1 MRSETTKQWIVS
13 LAAAAGLVIAF
24 QARAKADSGL
34 EGLGGIAGIG
44 DGRGLQTLI
53 FVFCVGIA
61 AVVFAA
67 MIWSIFQHRKSLRPE
82 PARFPY
88 SARVEIAW
96 TVIPIAILIAMT
108 LPAAGTLLR
117 WEDASDSDFSIKA
130 VGYQWKW
137 EYEYLDD
144 GFRIASHPAQG
155 GQRPAGGEEYSGVDQ
170 PLVVPV
176 GAKVRMLLTSNDV
189 IHSWWVPALG
199 RNRNAIPG
207 HVSEF
212 WFRAQKPGTFN
223 GRCAEWCGPGQPCM
237 PIVVEVLPAEEYDVW
252 LVANAPAEP
261 DATILAEAPAAAGET
276 AAHAPSWK
284 LDKVLAQGRALH
296 AGNCAACHQDS
307 GQGLPAAGFPPLA
320 GTKVSKEEH
329 IRVAMHGRPGTAM
342 AAFGPRLGDE
352 ELAAI
357 VTYQRNAWGN
367 DTGDLV
373 APADVAAAR

>member
-1 MRSETTKQWIVS
+1 MRSETSRQWVVHI
-13 LAAAAGLVIAF
+13 AAAAGLGLAF
-24 QARAKADSGL
+24 QARAEADPLL
-34 EGLGGIAGIG
+34 ERLGSLAGFS
-44 DGRGLQTLI
+44 DARGLQTLI
-53 FVFCVGIA
+53 FVVCVAIA
-61 AVVFAA
+61 TLVFGA
-67 MIWSIFQHRKSLRPE
+67 MIWSIFQHRKALRQE

-88 SARVEIAW
+88 SAGVEIAW
-96 TVIPIAILIAMT
+96 TVIPIAILVAMT

-144 GFRIASHPAQG
+144 GFRFASHPAQAG
-155 GQRPAGGEEYSGVDQ
+155 GRPASGEEYRGVDR

-176 GAKVRMLLTSNDV
+176 GAKVRMLLTSRDV

-212 WFRAQKPGTFN
+212 WFRAGQPGTFN

-237 PIVVEVLPAEEYDVW
+237 PIVVEVVPVEEYAAW
-252 LVANAPAEP
+252 LAANAPAPAE
-261 DATILAEAPAAAGET
+261 TVLANAPPGAAELPAQAPAGN
-276 AAHAPSWK
+276 
-284 LDKVLAQGRALH
+284 LDTVLAQGRALH
-296 AGNCAACHQDS
+296 VGNCAACHQES
-307 GQGLPAAGFPPLA
+307 GQGLPAAGFPALA
-320 GTKVSKEEH
+320 GTQVSKEEH

-342 AAFGPRLGDE
+342 AAFGQRLRDE

-367 DTGDLV
+367 DTGDVV